1 MDSSNIKLL
10 IGCPDARGV
19 IAAVSG
25 FVADHDG
32 NIVESDQHTDL
43 EHGEFFMRVEIEH
56 VGFRLDSQS
65 FPKAWESI
73 ARRFRMQ
80 WRVDW
85 GDRIKRLAILVG
97 KQTHCLQDLLWRW
110 RAGELSAEI
119 PLVISNHDDARVLTE
134 SYGVTFEEFPV
145 SKASM
150 ERDQGRII
158 DRLDGAGIDLV
169 VLARFMQ
176 ILRHEFVARFP
187 NRIIN
192 IHHSFLPAFAGSRP
206 YHQAFD
212 RGVKVIGATSHY
224 VTDQLDEGPIIEQ
237 SVVRVSH
244 RDTVRDMIR
253 KGRDLERMVL
263 AEAVRLH
270 LDDKVLATNGK
281 TVVFD

>member
-150 ERDQGRII
+150 EHDQGRII